1 MTRVPAV
8 LPGTGGRRE
17 GTDVGS
23 LAEKRILITG
33 GTRGIGRTT
42 ALAAARAGA
51 QLVVCYGHDREN
63 AEQFARELDKV
74 GAGHRVVQADVT
86 NEQEVAG
93 LVEVCQEVLGGL
105 DAVVNNAGVDGRA
118 ALDELT
124 PQEWARVVDINLT
137 AAFLVTKAALPLLV
151 DGGSV
156 VLVGASAALR
166 GRPHSAHYAAS
177 KSALVGLT
185 RSLAREVGERG
196 VRVNTVAPGVIV
208 TELGGGPPPPVAE
221 LIKGMTALRRLGVAD
236 DVAGPVL
243 FLVGDESR
251 YVSGSILHVD
261 GGI

>member
-1 MTRVPAV
+1 M
-8 LPGTGGRRE
+8 
-17 GTDVGS
+17 GS
-23 LAEKRILITG
+23 LAAKRILITG

-51 QLVVCYGHDREN
+51 RLVVCHGHDREH
-63 AEQFARELDKV
+63 AELFARELEKE

-86 NEQEVAG
+86 DEQDVAR
-93 LVEVCQEVLGGL
+93 LLEVCREALGGL

-118 ALDELT
+118 SLAELT
-124 PQEWARVVDINLT
+124 PQEWTRVVDINLT
-137 AAFLVTKAALPLLV
+137 AAFLVTKAALPLLA

-185 RSLAREVGERG
+185 RSLAREVGDRG
-196 VRVNTVAPGVIV
+196 IRINTVAPGVIV
-208 TELGGGPPPPVAE
+208 TEPGGGPPPPVAE
-221 LIKGMTALRRLGVAD
+221 LIKAMTALRRLGEPD
-236 DVAGPVL
+236 EVAGPVL

>member
-1 MTRVPAV
+1 M
-8 LPGTGGRRE
+8 
-17 GTDVGS
+17 GS
-23 LAEKRILITG
+23 LAAKRILITG

-51 QLVVCYGHDREN
+51 RLVVCYGHDREH
-63 AEQFARELDKV
+63 AEQFARELDKES
-74 GAGHRVVQADVT
+74 AGCRVVQADVT
-86 NEQEVAG
+86 NEQDVAR
-93 LVEVCQEVLGGL
+93 LVAVCQEALGGL

-118 ALDELT
+118 SLAELT
-124 PQEWARVVDINLT
+124 PEEWVRVVDINLT

-151 DGGSV
+151 DGGSI

-177 KSALVGLT
+177 KSALIGLT
-185 RSLAREVGERG
+185 RSLAREVGDRG

-208 TELGGGPPPPVAE
+208 TEPGGGPPPPVAE
-221 LIKGMTALRRLGVAD
+221 LIKGMTALRRLGEPGE
-236 DVAGPVL
+236 VAGPVL